1 MVQGIQYNEKN
12 KKIEVKKVLKLIVS
26 RAGYG
31 KTTYIQQRIKEL
43 VNDNKE
49 AVLIIPEQKKRN
61 DEIIIYYFLILSLN
75 TFSLNQ
81 SLLNLLKK
89 ELQFKKYSPELV
101 NMVSFVKNKYQQF
114 FLLLYLYFIKS
125 FHFLVILVF

>member
-1 MVQGIQYNEKN
+1 MTLGQ
-12 KKIEVKKVLKLIVS
+12 KKLPL
-26 RAGYG
+26 
-31 KTTYIQQRIKEL
+31 IKEL
-43 VNDNKE
+43 NKNE
-49 AVLIIPEQKKRN
+49 NLIDILIIPEQKKRN

-101 NMVSFVKNKYQQF
+101 NMVPFVKNKYQQF

>member
-1 MVQGIQYNEKN
+1 MTLGQ
-12 KKIEVKKVLKLIVS
+12 KKLPL
-26 RAGYG
+26 
-31 KTTYIQQRIKEL
+31 IKEL
-43 VNDNKE
+43 NKNE
-49 AVLIIPEQKKRN
+49 NLIDILIIPEQKKRN

-75 TFSLNQ
+75 IFSLNQ

-101 NMVSFVKNKYQQF
+101 NIVSFVKNKYQQF